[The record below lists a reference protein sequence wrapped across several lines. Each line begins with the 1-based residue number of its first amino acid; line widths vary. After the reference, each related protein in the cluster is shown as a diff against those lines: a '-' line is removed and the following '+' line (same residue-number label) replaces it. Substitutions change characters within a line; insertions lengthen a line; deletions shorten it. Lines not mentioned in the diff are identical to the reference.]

1 MAGKLVQVATTTIT
15 SATATVS
22 ITGIDSDDVYMVTY
36 NNIAPSTDATQL
48 QMRVTVSGSPDTT
61 SNYDRASK
69 SMKAFTSFSNSYATN
84 ENLTYPSSAQTGT
97 GTSETNNGILY
108 LYNFNSSS
116 EYSFGTVEV
125 ATTDFS
131 GARLYGWAG
140 GFVNTVSQSCD
151 GLQFFQNSGNIASGT
166 FTLYRVV

>member
-125 ATTDFS
+125 ATTDLS
-131 GARLYGWAG
+131 VQDYMVGQVDL
-140 GFVNTVSQSCD
+140 
-151 GLQFFQNSGNIASGT
+151 
-166 FTLYRVV
+166 